1 MIKALAGLDARH
13 ALASGR
19 MPRSESLKYI
29 RPECRFQPLTG
40 SQVHQRSG
48 AKLTAATGRAIPPCE
63 NVRRW
68 HVGGTL
74 SRELAATVELDP
86 RRNLDQLDQGGS
98 HSTR

>member
-1 MIKALAGLDARH
+1 MRAGRPSADDEIEEALKRY
-13 ALASGR
+13 R
-19 MPRSESLKYI
+19 LKYI